1 MGRNLIPGLSRN
13 TPFNI
18 LYHGN
23 FIIITVYA
31 LRRKYENL
39 SAFRNSYY
47 YFSFYILIYFSKYF
61 GLTEFKRLKLL
72 QIIKKIISFI
82 FHLVTA
88 LLIRASDVF
97 CNVMVSS
104 YEYKK
109 LCFTSSTKTTIQP
122 RILHTSSKVY
132 TPKKNEFCKHLNR
145 KLAPIGVIFN
155 WIIIR

>member
-1 MGRNLIPGLSRN
+1 MQCDVFIINCDVVRADIKIQWIIKGLEHKLEIQFILLQFYFSNYNILGRNLIPGLSRH

-88 LLIRASDVF
+88 LLIRAIDVF
-97 CNVMVSS
+97 
-104 YEYKK
+104 
-109 LCFTSSTKTTIQP
+109 
-122 RILHTSSKVY
+122 
-132 TPKKNEFCKHLNR
+132 
-145 KLAPIGVIFN
+145 
-155 WIIIR
+155 

>member
-1 MGRNLIPGLSRN
+1 MQCDVFIINCDVVRADIKIQWIIKGLEHKLEIQFILLQFYFSNYNISGRNLIPGLSRH

-18 LYHGN
+18 LFHGN

-88 LLIRASDVF
+88 LLIRAIDVF
-97 CNVMVSS
+97 
-104 YEYKK
+104 
-109 LCFTSSTKTTIQP
+109 
-122 RILHTSSKVY
+122 
-132 TPKKNEFCKHLNR
+132 
-145 KLAPIGVIFN
+145 
-155 WIIIR
+155 